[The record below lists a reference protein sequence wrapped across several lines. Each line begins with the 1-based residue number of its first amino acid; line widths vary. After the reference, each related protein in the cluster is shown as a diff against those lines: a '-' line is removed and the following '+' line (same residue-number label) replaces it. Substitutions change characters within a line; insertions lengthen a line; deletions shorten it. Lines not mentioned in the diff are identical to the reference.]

1 MGLRLGVLGL
11 ESNHQSNLVYDK
23 SSGMTSSHVNTE
35 FCPWYLVD
43 WLVFAWG
50 AVCISRPCV
59 FLCDHLPYFLGRVSL
74 NLQLNN

>member
-43 WLVFAWG
+43 LLVFVLFCLG
-50 AVCISRPCV
+50 SSV
-59 FLCDHLPYFLGRVSL
+59 HLKAMCLPL
-74 NLQLNN
+74 